1 MQNPSKSHLHV
12 YKSGSDGNKT
22 MYKELYHHGI
32 LGQRWG
38 KRNGPP
44 YPLGASDH
52 SQHEKK
58 AGWRKSLSKTE
69 PQTTTKRTHKER
81 RGLSDS
87 QKTAIKVGV
96 GLIATALV
104 AYGGYRLYK
113 SDLGQQLVSN
123 VLKKKTS
130 IPTSNLSEQVTS
142 SLDTQLKDAPKIDVE
157 IPIKSGEDITKWLES
172 TVDRDVLN
180 KELSDKQWRKSLTKD
195 ERKTITAYTD
205 VWYHSLNGLLRSK
218 NGMSSNYYM
227 DAVKSMDSAI
237 DKYDLKKETTFIRY
251 SSSSLLG
258 GVKTKED
265 VQKMIGNVIHDDGYM
280 SSTIGS
286 DSVDELIGKYKQV
299 KYLIKT
305 PPGKGVGAYLEP
317 VTIPIHKGE
326 NEFVF
331 GRGSDFEI
339 VGVAEEAGK
348 LVVGLLYKGVTRS
361 DVFL

>member
-1 MQNPSKSHLHV
+1 
-12 YKSGSDGNKT
+12 

-38 KRNGPP
+38 KKNGPP

-52 SQHEKK
+52 SSSEKK
-58 AGWRKSLSKTE
+58 AGWRKSLDNPESKK
-69 PQTTTKRTHKER
+69 TTSKRK
-81 RGLSDS
+81 GLTDK

-96 GLIATALV
+96 GLVAAALV
-104 AYGGYRLYK
+104 AYGGYKLYK
-113 SDLGQQLVSN
+113 SDIGQRLVSN

-130 IPTSNLSEQVTS
+130 IPTSNLSKQVTP
-142 SLDTQLKDAPKIDVE
+142 SLDTQLKDAPKNDVE
-157 IPIKSGEDITKWLES
+157 IPVKSGEDITKWMES
-172 TVDRDVLN
+172 TVDRDALN

-195 ERKTITAYTD
+195 ERKAITTYTD
-205 VWYHSLNGLLRSK
+205 VWYHSINGLLRGK
-218 NGMSSNYYM
+218 NGMSSNSYLN
-227 DAVKSMDSAI
+227 AVKSIDSAI

-258 GVKTKED
+258 GVKTKDD
-265 VQKMIGNVIHDDGYM
+265 VQKMIGSVIHDDGYM

-305 PPGKGVGAYLEP
+305 PPGKGIGAYLEP